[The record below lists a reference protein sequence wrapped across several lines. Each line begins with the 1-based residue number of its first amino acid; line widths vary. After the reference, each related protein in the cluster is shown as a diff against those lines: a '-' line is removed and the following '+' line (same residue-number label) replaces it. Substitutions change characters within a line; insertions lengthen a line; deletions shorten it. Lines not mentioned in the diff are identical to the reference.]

1 MIPTCIRAPRS
12 IQGSTD
18 DVTRQT
24 RSIVQI
30 YTDWANHYLE
40 RARSRRRAGTS
51 GGGLARDCADGLLLA
66 DVLEG
71 VTGQKVPRAHRKPRN
86 PQQMLPYS
94 PPFLPLSE
102 ALFERVLKEMVHMK
116 FVNLQVKF

>member
-24 RSIVQI
+24 RSILQI

-40 RARSRRRAGTS
+40 RARSRRRAGAAA
-51 GGGLARDCADGLLLA
+51 GGLARDCADGVLLA

-71 VTGQKVPRAHRKPRN
+71 VTGLRVPRAHRKPRN
-86 PQQMLPYS
+86 PQQMVSGEIDYRIFNACHGTHS
-94 PPFLPLSE
+94 
-102 ALFERVLKEMVHMK
+102 KW
-116 FVNLQVKF
+116 

>member
-30 YTDWANHYLE
+30 YTDWAKPLLD
-40 RARSRRRAGTS
+40 ASKVPKKSRCIWRGSGKRLCRRPAS
-51 GGGLARDCADGLLLA
+51 GGCAGGRHWA
-66 DVLEG
+66 QGAESSS
-71 VTGQKVPRAHRKPRN
+71 QA
-86 PQQMLPYS
+86 
-94 PPFLPLSE
+94 
-102 ALFERVLKEMVHMK
+102 
-116 FVNLQVKF
+116 